1 MPGTSRYAPIGGQ
14 AVIEGVMMRSPSFVA
29 TAVRRP
35 DGTIVVHRTP
45 FLSLTRRLKFLGLP
59 ILRGAVGLI
68 ESLQLGFGALSFS
81 AEQQALAAGEAA
93 AQPAAAQPAPR
104 RGLSRLERLAMPA
117 TIVISLGLGLLIFFY
132 LPLLLTDLTGA
143 RSGFAFNLIDGV
155 IRLVFFLLYLFL
167 ISRWGEMQRVFQ
179 YHGAEHKS
187 IAALEAGDELTPER
201 VARYSRFH
209 PRCGTSYLLVVMLA
223 SIVVFMFL
231 GRPETVADRVQRF
244 LFIPLIG
251 GISFEL
257 TRLSGKW
264 AALPLVQAFIL
275 PGLLLQRITT
285 REPTLDQIEVAV
297 RSVREVTRE
306 TGGRM
311 IPL

>member
-1 MPGTSRYAPIGGQ
+1 MPETSRYAPIGGQ

-35 DGTIVVHRTP
+35 DGTIVVYRTP
-45 FLSLTRRLKFLGLP
+45 FLSLTKRLKFLGLP
-59 ILRGAVGLI
+59 IVRGAVGLI

-81 AEQQALAAGEAA
+81 AEQQALAAGAA
-93 AQPAAAQPAPR
+93 EPGVAVAPK
-104 RGLSRLERLAMPA
+104 RGFSRLERLAMPA
-117 TIVISLGLGLLIFFY
+117 TIVVSLGLGLLIFFY

-155 IRLVFFLLYLFL
+155 FRLVFFLLYLFL

-187 IAALEAGDELTPER
+187 IAALEAGDEMTPER

-223 SIVVFMFL
+223 SIAVFMFL
-231 GRPETVADRVQRF
+231 GRPETVADRIERF

-251 GISFEL
+251 GVAFEL

-264 AALPLVQAFIL
+264 AALPLVQALIL

-306 TGGRM
+306 AGGRM

>member
-1 MPGTSRYAPIGGQ
+1 MPETSRYAPIGGQ

-45 FLSLTRRLKFLGLP
+45 FLSLTKRLKFLGLP

-81 AEQQALAAGEAA
+81 AEQQALASGDADQGAVA
-93 AQPAAAQPAPR
+93 VPK

-117 TIVISLGLGLLIFFY
+117 TIVVSLGLGLLIFFY
-132 LPLLLTDLTGA
+132 IPLLLTDLTGA
-143 RSGFAFNLIDGV
+143 RSGFAFNLIDGA
-155 IRLVFFLLYLFL
+155 IRLVFFLLYLIL
-167 ISRWGEMQRVFQ
+167 ISRWSEMQRVFQ

-187 IAALEAGDELTPER
+187 IAALEAGDEMTPER

-223 SIVVFMFL
+223 SIAVFMFL

-251 GISFEL
+251 GIAFEL

-264 AALPLVQAFIL
+264 AAIPIVQAFIL

-306 TGGRM
+306 AGGRM

>member
-1 MPGTSRYAPIGGQ
+1 
-14 AVIEGVMMRSPSFVA
+14 MMRSPSMVA

-35 DGTIVVHRTP
+35 DGSIIVHKTP
-45 FLSLTRRLKFLGLP
+45 FRSLSKRLKVFGLP

-81 AEQQALAAGEAA
+81 AEQQVAEGEAEKV
-93 AQPAAAQPAPR
+93 QKKR
-104 RGLSRLERLAMPA
+104 RFSWLDRLVMPA
-117 TIVISLGLGLLIFFY
+117 TIVLSLGLGLLIFFY
-132 LPLLLTDLTGA
+132 VPLLLTELTGA
-143 RSGFAFNLIDGV
+143 KSGILFNLIDGAF
-155 IRLVFFLLYLFL
+155 RLAIFLAYLL
-167 ISRWGEMQRVFQ
+167 IISRWGEMKRVFQ

-187 IAALEAGDELTPER
+187 IAALEAGDQMTPER

-209 PRCGTSYLLVVMLA
+209 PRCGTSYLLIVMLA

-231 GRPETVADRVQRF
+231 GRPDTVMERVQRF

-251 GISFEL
+251 GLAFEL

-264 AALPLVQAFIL
+264 SNFPIMQAFIL

-285 REPTLDQIEVAV
+285 SEPTPEQLEVAI
-297 RSVREVTRE
+297 RSVLEVTRE
-306 TGGRM
+306 SGGRM
-311 IPL
+311 IPI